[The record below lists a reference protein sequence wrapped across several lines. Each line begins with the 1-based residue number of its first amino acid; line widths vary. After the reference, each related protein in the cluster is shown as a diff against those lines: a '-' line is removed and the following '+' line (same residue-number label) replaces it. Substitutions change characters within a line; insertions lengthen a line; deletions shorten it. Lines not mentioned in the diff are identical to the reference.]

1 MLLAD
6 GFSRAFI
13 GIGHRAGSND
23 IAVYDYDRCAKVLMR
38 RDGMTEEEAYEFLD
52 FNVVGSYVGDLTP
65 IFVERVSIKE
75 VIDEES

>member
-23 IAVYDYDRCAKVLMR
+23 IAVYDYDKCAKVLMR

>member
-6 GFSRAFI
+6 VFSRAFI

-23 IAVYDYDRCAKVLMR
+23 IAVYDYDKCAKVLMR
-38 RDGMTEEEAYEFLD
+38 RDGMTQEEAYEFLD

>member
-23 IAVYDYDRCAKVLMR
+23 IAVYDYDKCAKVLMR
-38 RDGMTEEEAYEFLD
+38 RDGMTQEEAYEFLD